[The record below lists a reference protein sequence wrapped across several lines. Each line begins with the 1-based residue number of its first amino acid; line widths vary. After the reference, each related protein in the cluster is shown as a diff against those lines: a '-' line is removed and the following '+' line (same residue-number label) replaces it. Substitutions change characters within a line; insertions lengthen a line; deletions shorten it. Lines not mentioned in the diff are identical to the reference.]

1 MSGLTDE
8 EKFRFDLQ
16 GYLVVKN
23 VLTLVECQELCGL
36 ADEVW
41 PAQVDDGPF
50 RRTEAVSLWHKRFL
64 DLIDHPRILPYLS
77 ELLGGRLRADHD
89 YCIFMNK
96 GETQNQLHGGPRI
109 YETDHWYHYQDGI
122 MRNGLTVATWALT
135 NAHSGDGGFVCV
147 PGSHKTNFLKKFPN
161 DVRKFERAVDYVI
174 QPELLAGDV
183 LIFTEALIHG
193 TAPWRADHER
203 RTLLYKYSPP
213 HSTWRKVPYDLAKYP
228 AASEQ
233 QRRLMAPPSIEAH
246 ARVIPRAQAM
256 QEDTQK

>member
-23 VLTLVECQELCGL
+23 VLTLVECQELCSL

-96 GETQNQLHGGPRI
+96 GDTQNQLHGGPRI

-213 HSTWRKVPYDLAKYP
+213 HSTWRKVPYDPEKYP